1 MTRYRAREMQ
11 EMQREESEEE
21 LEMVVQ
27 EEGKK
32 VERLN

>member
-1 MTRYRAREMQ
+1 MQ
-11 EMQREESEEE
+11 EMQREENEEE
-21 LEMVVQ
+21 LEMVVEEV